1 MELEIDW
8 EKIESQDSFYE
19 LFLSKISASQWH
31 GRNLDALRDSI
42 ISGGIVIAGPPFYIK
57 HLNCSRSPKSIREFQ
72 GAVIS
77 IFTESIIEND
87 GKQVVQA

>member
-19 LFLSKISASQWH
+19 LFLSVISAPEWH
-31 GRNLDALRDSI
+31 GRNLDALSDSVVA
-42 ISGGIVIAGPPFYIK
+42 GGVVKAGPPFCIK
-57 HLNCSRSPKSIREFQ
+57 HLNCSKSHKSIREFQ
-72 GAVIS
+72 AAVIS
-77 IFTESIIEND
+77 IFTESIIENG